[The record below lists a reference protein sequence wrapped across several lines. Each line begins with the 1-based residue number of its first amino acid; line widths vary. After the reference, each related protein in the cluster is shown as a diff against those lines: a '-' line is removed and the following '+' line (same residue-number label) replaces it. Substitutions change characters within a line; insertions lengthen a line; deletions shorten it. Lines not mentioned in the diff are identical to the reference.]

1 MDMVIYSVILFAAA
15 LLFFGLAAAI
25 YRGNTN
31 LIHSYHQTHVKEAD
45 KKKYGRSLS
54 KGLFVLAASLV
65 LSGVI
70 ALWGDTVPIVIA
82 SVSVLPIG
90 IAAAFLVIARV
101 QKQFNGGFYSK

>member
-1 MDMVIYSVILFAAA
+1 MVIYSVILFAAA

-25 YRGNTN
+25 HRGNTN

-54 KGLFVLAASLV
+54 KGLFVLAASLA

-70 ALWGDTVPIVIA
+70 ALWGDTVPVVLT
-82 SVSVLPIG
+82 SVGVLLAG
-90 IAAAFLVIARV
+90 LVISFIVAAKV
-101 QKQFNGGFYSK
+101 QKEFNGGFFDNRK